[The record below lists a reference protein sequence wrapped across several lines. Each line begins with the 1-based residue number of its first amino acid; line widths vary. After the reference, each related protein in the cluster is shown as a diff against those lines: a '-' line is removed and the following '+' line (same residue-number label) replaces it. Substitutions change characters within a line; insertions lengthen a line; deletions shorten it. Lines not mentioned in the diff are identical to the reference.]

1 MLTLLSPAKKLN
13 MDAYEGDLTVTQPR
27 LLDATKSLALT
38 AKDQTLSD
46 LKRLM
51 HLSDNLAQLNVDRFQ
66 RFDLDAH
73 SDEMK
78 PAGLAFDGDVYWGLE
93 AKSLS
98 NSELSYAQD
107 HLRILSGLYGLLR
120 PMDKI
125 QPYRLEMGTKL
136 RNDRGANLYE
146 FWGETIADQIRA
158 DLDGHTDQTVL
169 NLASNEY
176 FKAAKEKTLDRRVIT
191 VKFLEEKDG
200 KARPIQYYTK
210 FGRGLFARWVMQ
222 NRVDRAENLKDF
234 DLSGYKFSVERSS
247 KDELIFERPQPPKK
261 KRASIR

>member
-13 MDAYEGDLTVTQPR
+13 MDAYDGPVPVTQPR
-27 LLDATKSLALT
+27 MLGDTKILAKT
-38 AKDQTLSD
+38 AKTQSLGD

-66 RFDLDAH
+66 RFDMDGQT
-73 SDEMK
+73 DGMK

-98 NSELSYAQD
+98 QDDLDYAQG

-125 QPYRLEMGTKL
+125 QPYRLEMGT
-136 RNDRGANLYE
+136 RMENERGKNLYQ
-146 FWGETIADQIRA
+146 FWGEKIGEQIRA
-158 DLDGHTDQTVL
+158 DLNGHNDQTVL

-176 FKAAKEKTLDRRVIT
+176 FKAVNAKTLDRPVIE

-222 NRVDRAENLKDF
+222 NRINDAADLKGFRENGYTLSKD
-234 DLSGYKFSVERSS
+234 RSS
-247 KDELIFERPQPPKK
+247 EFELIFERPQPPKK
-261 KRASIR
+261 S